1 MPKIAEGRDIKNSH
15 AFQRGAL
22 VNRRPF
28 NLIWLQKKCEG
39 YTKNRNNLTIAFICN
54 VCYAPRFEQYL
65 SDNLSSCT
73 LTEV

>member
-28 NLIWLQKKCEG
+28 NLIWLQKNVKVIQKIE
-39 YTKNRNNLTIAFICN
+39 TIW
-54 VCYAPRFEQYL
+54 L
-65 SDNLSSCT
+65 
-73 LTEV
+73 

>member
-28 NLIWLQKKCEG
+28 NLIWLQKMWRLYKKSKQFDYSVYLQCLLC
-39 YTKNRNNLTIAFICN
+39 TSFRTVFIW
-54 VCYAPRFEQYL
+54 
-65 SDNLSSCT
+65 
-73 LTEV
+73 